1 MDHAHVAEGIRRGTC
16 LALILFVAACA
27 QLPMEQPAAA
37 LYQNPVMNSDFP
49 DPAIMRAPDG
59 WFYAYATQTTL
70 GERVIN
76 IQVAR
81 TRDLVRW
88 EHLGDALPQKPQW
101 ASETQ
106 NFWAP
111 DVIYDARQSRFLMYY
126 SGQRSSKKDF
136 CLAVASAESPAG
148 PFVDS
153 GLPLACG
160 TEHIDPMAFDDPE
173 SGRSFLYWGFRSIRV
188 QELAPDRL
196 RFAEGSV
203 PVQILLPGLEQE
215 YSRIVEGAWVTYRDG
230 RYFLFYSG
238 DYCCGA
244 EPNYA
249 VMVARADNPLG
260 PFRRLAEE
268 NGGKR
273 SVILERNE
281 LWRAP
286 GHNSVIRDAA
296 GDDWMLYHAVDPR
309 QPMLMDKV
317 HGQVARRVLMLD
329 RIEYRDGWPRITG
342 DHPSTASRIA
352 PIFDWP
358 APQGALTRLQ

>member
-1 MDHAHVAEGIRRGTC
+1 MRKGHAISRMRGAC
-16 LALILFVAACA
+16 FALITLVAACV
-27 QLPMEQPAAA
+27 QLPAELTAPM
-37 LYQNPVMNSDFP
+37 LYQNPIMNSDFP
-49 DPAIMRAPDG
+49 DPAILRAPDG

-101 ASETQ
+101 ASKTQ

-111 DVIYDARQSRFLMYY
+111 DVIFDPQRSRFLMYY
-126 SGQRSSKKDF
+126 SGQRDEKKDF
-136 CLAVASAESPAG
+136 CLAVASAASPAG

-153 GLPLACG
+153 GVPMACG
-160 TEHIDPMAFDDPE
+160 TEHIDPMAFDDPK
-173 SGRSFLYWGFRSIRV
+173 SGKSFLYWGFGSIRV

-196 RFAEGSV
+196 RFADGSV
-203 PVQILLPGLEQE
+203 PVQVLLPGQEQE

-230 RYFLFYSG
+230 QYFLFYSG

-244 EPNYA
+244 EPSYA
-249 VMVARADNPLG
+249 VMAARADNPLG

-268 NGGKR
+268 NGNKR

-296 GDDWMLYHAVDPR
+296 GGDWILYHAVDSR
-309 QPMLMDKV
+309 QPMLMDKI
-317 HGQVARRVLMLD
+317 HGPVARRVLMLD
-329 RIEYRDGWPRITG
+329 RIEYLDGWPRIPQG
-342 DHPSTASRIA
+342 QPSTA
-352 PIFDWP
+352 PQP
-358 APQGALTRLQ
+358 APVVQSMLPS